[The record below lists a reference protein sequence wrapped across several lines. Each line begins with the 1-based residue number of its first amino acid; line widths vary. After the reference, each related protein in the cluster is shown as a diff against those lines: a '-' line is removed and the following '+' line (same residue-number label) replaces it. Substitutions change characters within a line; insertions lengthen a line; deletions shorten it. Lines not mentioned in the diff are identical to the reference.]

1 IRMTFGAW
9 AVSTGGAGGV
19 VAQAATARVR
29 TAARASPNR
38 RSNMRCSRKRH
49 SGTLPKPNPRQTED
63 GLPVFHCRVTLRL
76 MTSVIET
83 SGLTKTYG
91 AVRALDGLSLS
102 IPRGGVYGVLGPNGA
117 GKSTL
122 FRILLGLI
130 RPTAGE
136 VRVMGQPAGDPAV
149 TRRMGSM
156 IETPRYPPYLT
167 ARQALRWL
175 ALAHGMG
182 AEAETDRWLARVGL
196 TEAADRK
203 VRGFSVGMMQR
214 LGVAAALMTRPDL
227 VILDE
232 PTSGMDPPG
241 IQEMRSL
248 IRSLA
253 DDDGVTVVL
262 ASHQLLEVQ
271 RVCDR
276 VAILNRGKLA
286 AEGKVSD
293 LTASG
298 ERLRLSATP
307 LARVMAVLG
316 ERGNVQDDAVM
327 AAIPRAQAPALLRAL
342 IEQGVDIDEARWVGA
357 DLESVFMT
365 ETSAAAG
372 GRP

>member
-1 IRMTFGAW
+1 
-9 AVSTGGAGGV
+9 
-19 VAQAATARVR
+19 
-29 TAARASPNR
+29 
-38 RSNMRCSRKRH
+38 
-49 SGTLPKPNPRQTED
+49 
-63 GLPVFHCRVTLRL
+63 

-83 SGLTKTYG
+83 NGLTKTYG

-136 VRVMGQPAGDPAV
+136 VRVMGQHTGDPAV

-182 AEAETDRWLARVGL
+182 AEAETDRWLAHVGL

-241 IQEMRSL
+241 IQEMRAL

-253 DDDGVTVVL
+253 DDDGVTVIL
-262 ASHQLLEVQ
+262 ASHQLQEVQ

-276 VAILNRGKLA
+276 VAIFNKGKVIT
-286 AEGKVSD
+286 EGRVSD

-307 LARVMAVLG
+307 LAKAMGVLG
-316 ERGNVQDDAVM
+316 DKATLDGDALIAALTRAETP
-327 AAIPRAQAPALLRAL
+327 AAIRAL
-342 IEQGVDIDEARWVGA
+342 VEAGVDIEEARWIGA
-357 DLESVFMT
+357 DLEDVFMS
-365 ETSAAAG
+365 ETGWTGVQGAPDKGTDHAG
-372 GRP
+372 

>member
-1 IRMTFGAW
+1 MTA
-9 AVSTGGAGGV
+9 
-19 VAQAATARVR
+19 
-29 TAARASPNR
+29 
-38 RSNMRCSRKRH
+38 
-49 SGTLPKPNPRQTED
+49 
-63 GLPVFHCRVTLRL
+63 
-76 MTSVIET
+76 VIET
-83 SGLTKTYG
+83 RGLTKTYG
-91 AVRALDGLSLS
+91 TVRALDGLDLS

-130 RPTAGE
+130 RSSGGAAT
-136 VRVMGQPAGDPAV
+136 VMGGPVNDLNHM
-149 TRRMGSM
+149 RRMGSM
-156 IETPRYPPYLT
+156 IETPRFPPYLT
-167 ARQALRWL
+167 ARQVLRWL
-175 ALAHGMG
+175 ALEHGVA
-182 AEAETDRWLARVGL
+182 AEADIPRWLDRVGL

-203 VRGFSVGMMQR
+203 VRGFSVGMLQR
-214 LGVAAALMTRPDL
+214 LGVAGALLSKPEL

-241 IQEMRSL
+241 IQEMRAL

-276 VAILNRGKLA
+276 VAILNRGRLVR
-286 AEGKVSD
+286 EGAVSE

-307 LARVMAVLG
+307 LARVVDLLGAKGVMDGTAVLAD
-316 ERGNVQDDAVM
+316 V
-327 AAIPRAQAPALLRAL
+327 PRAGAPALIRAL
-342 IEQGVDIDEARWVGA
+342 VLAGVEIDEARWVGA

-365 ETSAAAG
+365 ETGNGETAHAG
-372 GRP
+372 

>member
-1 IRMTFGAW
+1 MAKLAPMDALIE
-9 AVSTGGAGGV
+9 
-19 VAQAATARVR
+19 AR
-29 TAARASPNR
+29 
-38 RSNMRCSRKRH
+38 
-49 SGTLPKPNPRQTED
+49 
-63 GLPVFHCRVTLRL
+63 
-76 MTSVIET
+76 
-83 SGLTKTYG
+83 GLTKTYG
-91 AVRALDGLSLS
+91 AVRALDGLSLA

-130 RPTAGE
+130 RPSAGE
-136 VRVMGQPAGDPAV
+136 ATVLGGPVGQVA
-149 TRRMGSM
+149 TMRRMGSM
-156 IETPRYPPYLT
+156 IETPRFPPYMT
-167 ARQALRWL
+167 ARQVLAWL

-182 AEAETDRWLARVGL
+182 GDVQPQRWLERVGL
-196 TEAADRK
+196 AEAADRR

-214 LGVAAALMTRPDL
+214 LGVAAALMTKPEL

-241 IQEMRSL
+241 IQEMRGL

-276 VAILNRGKLA
+276 VAILAKGKLVR
-286 AEGKVSD
+286 EGAVSE

-298 ERLRLSATP
+298 ERLRLAVTP
-307 LARVMAVLG
+307 LARALDILGANGVLDGSAVLA
-316 ERGNVQDDAVM
+316 RVDRADA
-327 AAIPRAQAPALLRAL
+327 PPL
-342 IEQGVDIDEARWVGA
+342 IRTLVENGVDIEEARWVGA

-365 ETSAAAG
+365 ETAEAPHAG
-372 GRP
+372 

>member
-1 IRMTFGAW
+1 MTA
-9 AVSTGGAGGV
+9 
-19 VAQAATARVR
+19 
-29 TAARASPNR
+29 
-38 RSNMRCSRKRH
+38 
-49 SGTLPKPNPRQTED
+49 
-63 GLPVFHCRVTLRL
+63 
-76 MTSVIET
+76 VIET
-83 SGLTKTYG
+83 TGLTKTYG

-136 VRVMGQPAGDPAV
+136 VRVLGQHTGDPAV

-156 IETPRYPPYLT
+156 IETPRFPPYMT
-167 ARQALRWL
+167 ARQVLEWL
-175 ALAHGMG
+175 ALAHGMNKD
-182 AEAETDRWLARVGL
+182 AAIDAWLDRVGL
-196 TEAADRK
+196 TEAANRR
-203 VRGFSVGMMQR
+203 VRGFSVGMLQR
-214 LGVAAALMTRPDL
+214 LGVAAALMTKPDL

-241 IQEMRSL
+241 IQEMRAL

-253 DDDGVTVVL
+253 DDDGVTIIL

-276 VAILNRGKLA
+276 VAIFNRGTLA

-293 LTASG
+293 LTAAG

-307 LARVMAVLG
+307 LAKIMAVLG
-316 ERGNVQDDAVM
+316 DKGTLDGDAVL
-327 AAIPRAQAPALLRAL
+327 AAIPRTEGPALLRAL

-357 DLESVFMT
+357 DLESVFMAETGPART
-365 ETSAAAG
+365 EAQIREALHAG
-372 GRP
+372 